1 MVSLHSAVERG
12 HGGCEGAGGSCGAE
26 VGFFPTSS
34 LPLTSGNISA
44 GMVNLTGGVYR
55 FRVFLH
61 ATDQSALE
69 NGISMDTLKKYAAEP
84 EAQNG
89 GGSLGNQTPVTPG
102 VKGGLAKETH

>member
-1 MVSLHSAVERG
+1 
-12 HGGCEGAGGSCGAE
+12 
-26 VGFFPTSS
+26 
-34 LPLTSGNISA
+34 
-44 GMVNLTGGVYR
+44 MVNLTGGVYR